1 MSLLQHA
8 IPILKQAP
16 NGRDGGEPF
25 QSAIASEEERGEMS
39 AIRKAQP
46 PSFIVIFREEKC
58 CRPYSRKTAGSPIAR
73 TAAARLRQSR
83 TGCAGW
89 PADWPSAE
97 RPRFP
102 YLRYRRSLGQ
112 VVLVRGQENH
122 SNLPPPPAPE
132 DKLQHIPGCEP
143 LAFFAE
149 RASPAPAARFPGRA
163 RRAVRIRAFGRWCGV
178 AIPLQALIR
187 RSQQGRTNSRPDPQ
201 IV

>member
-1 MSLLQHA
+1 
-8 IPILKQAP
+8 
-16 NGRDGGEPF
+16 
-25 QSAIASEEERGEMS
+25 MS

-46 PSFIVIFREEKC
+46 PQFYRYIPRRKMLRSRR
-58 CRPYSRKTAGSPIAR
+58 RPYSRKTADSLIAR

-112 VVLVRGQENH
+112 VVLVRGQENR
-122 SNLPPPPAPE
+122 SNLLPPPAPE

-149 RASPAPAARFPGRA
+149 RASLAPAVRFPGRA
-163 RRAVRIRAFGRWCGV
+163 RRAARIRAFGRFHSK
-178 AIPLQALIR
+178 R
-187 RSQQGRTNSRPDPQ
+187 
-201 IV
+201 